1 KFVLVG
7 REKLIAVKAEIR
19 AIEKVGLAKA
29 VREQKLQEGQALSE
43 ALLDAKVRI
52 GQLMREIPKV
62 SGGDRKSEKFKKDLM
77 SEKIKTDSGVDFEK
91 SPEISELKVLN
102 SDGSDKRD
110 VEQPITPEIIT
121 PLNEGTS
128 ETKKPSTS
136 TKTKAEVIKEAGFT
150 LKQAERFQQLAEHP
164 ELVER
169 AKAEAREN
177 DDIVSRSLV
186 LNMIKGEKRK
196 TELQKQINEL
206 EQKAP
211 EQPDGL
217 FDVIVMDPPWA
228 YGTSYDADGRR
239 CANPYPEMTQEEL
252 KKIQLPAAENCV
264 LFLWTTHKFIWDAKE
279 LLDTWKFEYRNIL
292 VWDKQV
298 MGMGNLFRMR
308 CEFCLVGLKGKPIFK
323 NIHNLEDIIEE
334 KRREHSRKPE
344 GFYEL
349 VNQLCVGRKL
359 DYFSR
364 TEREGW
370 EVYGNDTGK
379 FRVA

>member
-1 KFVLVG
+1 
-7 REKLIAVKAEIR
+7 
-19 AIEKVGLAKA
+19 
-29 VREQKLQEGQALSE
+29 
-43 ALLDAKVRI
+43 
-52 GQLMREIPKV
+52 
-62 SGGDRKSEKFKKDLM
+62 
-77 SEKIKTDSGVDFEK
+77 
-91 SPEISELKVLN
+91 
-102 SDGSDKRD
+102 
-110 VEQPITPEIIT
+110 
-121 PLNEGTS
+121 
-128 ETKKPSTS
+128 
-136 TKTKAEVIKEAGFT
+136 
-150 LKQAERFQQLAEHP
+150 
-164 ELVER
+164 
-169 AKAEAREN
+169 
-177 DDIVSRSLV
+177 
-186 LNMIKGEKRK
+186 MIKGEKRK

-279 LLDTWKFEYRNIL
+279 LLDTWKIEYRNIL